1 MKRKTPT
8 AIALVLLVLV
18 LAAPVAFA
26 ERTATPTQEAD
37 PEGEA
42 PRFGVEVSLLYPFVA
57 QALQIKTSWQLRGG
71 PRWRGEAL
79 LGLLAVPL
87 RRDVEAKAFTEV
99 DVIVGYRQLLWRGLH
114 VEASFPVGW
123 ARQDSAIDQ
132 VLRHALVLNAD
143 LLVGYRF
150 DMELGSA
157 TASLN
162 IQGGVGIIAYV
173 SDPWPEANRLRYGEP
188 FPSGNA
194 SLGLRW

>member
-1 MKRKTPT
+1 MKRETPT

-26 ERTATPTQEAD
+26 ERMATPTQAAV
-37 PEGEA
+37 PERKS

-57 QALQIKTSWQLRGG
+57 QALQIKTSWQLAGG

-99 DVIVGYRQLLWRGLH
+99 DVIVGYRQRLWRGLH
-114 VEASFPVGW
+114 AEASFPVGW
-123 ARQDSAIDQ
+123 ARQDSAY
-132 VLRHALVLNAD
+132 LN
-143 LLVGYRF
+143 V
-150 DMELGSA
+150 
-157 TASLN
+157 
-162 IQGGVGIIAYV
+162 QGGVGIIAYV
-173 SDPWPEANRLRYGEP
+173 SDPWPEANGFRYGEP

>member
-1 MKRKTPT
+1 MKRETPT

-26 ERTATPTQEAD
+26 ERMATPTQAAV
-37 PEGEA
+37 PERKS

-57 QALQIKTSWQLRGG
+57 QALQIKTSWQLAGG

-99 DVIVGYRQLLWRGLH
+99 DVIVGYRQRLWRGLH
-114 VEASFPVGW
+114 AEASFPVGW

-132 VLRHALVLNAD
+132 VLRHALVVNAD

-150 DMELGSA
+150 DVTVGSA
-157 TASLN
+157 TAYLN
-162 IQGGVGIIAYV
+162 VQGGVGIIAYV
-173 SDPWPEANRLRYGEP
+173 SDPWPEANGFRYGEP